1 MSLAASRSAPRA
13 AAGAAAGAGLLPL
26 LRLLQLASPALPVG
40 AYTYSQGLEWAV
52 DSGAVKGEADAL
64 GWIGDLLEWSLA
76 RFEAPLLARQLE
88 AWAAGDDAELARLND
103 DFLASRETAELRA
116 ETLQMGWSL
125 AKLLAELDA
134 FAALPGWR
142 ARLLAIETPAFPT
155 AWSAAAAAWQLAPQP
170 ALAAYLWAWTENQV
184 MAALKAVPLGQSAG
198 QRLLATLG
206 ERIPRLAALAAS
218 LPEAR
223 WSNYTP
229 GLALASSRHETQ
241 YTRLFRS

>member
-1 MSLAASRSAPRA
+1 MHAATP
-13 AAGAAAGAGLLPL
+13 LLPL

-52 DSGAVKGEADAL
+52 ESGVVAREADAAA
-64 GWIGDLLEWSLA
+64 WIGDLLEWSVA
-76 RFEAPLLARQLE
+76 RFEAPLLASQLA
-88 AWAAGDDAELARLND
+88 AWACGEDGEVARLND

-125 AKLLAELDA
+125 VRLLTELDA

-142 ARLLAIETPAFPT
+142 ARLLALDTPCFPT
-155 AWSAAAAAWQLAPQP
+155 AWSAAAAAWQVPADQ
-170 ALAAYLWAWTENQV
+170 ALAAYLWAWAENQV

-198 QRLLATLG
+198 QRLLAMLG
-206 ERIPRLAALAAS
+206 ERIPALVGQALE

-229 GLALASSRHETQ
+229 GLAIASSRHETQ

>member
-1 MSLAASRSAPRA
+1 MHA
-13 AAGAAAGAGLLPL
+13 AAPLLPL
-26 LRLLQLASPALPVG
+26 VRLLQLASPALPVG

-52 DSGAVKGEADAL
+52 ESGAVAREADAAA
-64 GWIGDLLEWSLA
+64 WIGDLLACSLA
-76 RFEAPLLARQLE
+76 RFEAPLMAGQLA
-88 AWAAGDDAELARLND
+88 AWSRGEDAEVLRLNA

-116 ETLQMGWSL
+116 ETVQMGWSL
-125 AKLLAELDA
+125 VKLLAELDA

-142 ARLLAIETPAFPT
+142 ARLQAIDTPCFPT
-155 AWSAAAAAWQLAPQP
+155 AWSAAAAAWQVPAAQ
-170 ALAAYLWAWTENQV
+170 ALAAYLWAWAENQV
-184 MAALKAVPLGQSAG
+184 MAAVKAVPLGQSAG

-206 ERIPRLAALAAS
+206 ERIPALVEDALS

-229 GLALASSRHETQ
+229 GLAIASSRHETQ

>member
-1 MSLAASRSAPRA
+1 MPASALPSASA
-13 AAGAAAGAGLLPL
+13 AGLLPL
-26 LRLLQLASPALPVG
+26 VRLLQLASPALPVG

-52 DSGAVKGEADAL
+52 ESGAVRHEADAAA
-64 GWIGDLLEWSLA
+64 WIGDLLEWSLA
-76 RFEAPLLARQLE
+76 RFEAPLMACQLA
-88 AWAAGDDAELARLND
+88 AWARGDDGEVVRLND

-116 ETLQMGWSL
+116 ETVQMGYSL
-125 AKLLAELDA
+125 VRLLVDLDA

-142 ARLLAIETPAFPT
+142 QRLLAIDTSGFPT
-155 AWSAAAAAWQLAPQP
+155 AWSAAAAAWQIPAEQ
-170 ALAAYLWAWTENQV
+170 ALAAYLWAWAENQV

-198 QRLLATLG
+198 QRV
-206 ERIPRLAALAAS
+206 LAALGARIPDLVAAAQH
-218 LPEAR
+218 LPESR